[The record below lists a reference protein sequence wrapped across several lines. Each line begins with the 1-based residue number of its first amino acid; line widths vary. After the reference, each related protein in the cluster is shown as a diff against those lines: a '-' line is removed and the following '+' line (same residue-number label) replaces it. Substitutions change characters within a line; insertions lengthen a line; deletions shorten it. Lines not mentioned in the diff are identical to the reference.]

1 MCNKVSYF
9 TVITMI
15 IQEANTKE
23 IVFVH
28 SCSQRE
34 IVFVSWHLTI
44 SVKLDYI
51 LQLLYIY
58 KKAIV
63 KVTT

>member
-28 SCSQRE
+28 SCSQ

-51 LQLLYIY
+51 LQLFYIY
-58 KKAIV
+58 IYI
-63 KVTT
+63 